1 MAECCIPR
9 RIHNSAQI
17 SEVNCAPLSDVI
29 VIIVGTPKRAK
40 LKNSALEQSLLQVDL
55 SMIVNICVKPLEDGR
70 GPTISMYLHVY
81 VKNIYKESSQL
92 SHHSFT
98 SLLSFFLNNFA
109 EIILLVALIPGCEI
123 VQKKNFL
130 FIISG
135 TS

>member
-1 MAECCIPR
+1 MAESCIPR
-9 RIHNSAQI
+9 LIHNYAQI

-40 LKNSALEQSLLQVDL
+40 LKNSALEQSLLLVAERGIASNHLADL

-98 SLLSFFLNNFA
+98 SLLSFFKT
-109 EIILLVALIPGCEI
+109 IL
-123 VQKKNFL
+123 QKSF
-130 FIISG
+130 F
-135 TS
+135 